1 MPPYDQDSC
10 VHRTVDG
17 DGVVLAV
24 EGTLD
29 DALGTVL
36 LAAVSDAVASGTGRL
51 DIDLSSIQSFD
62 DAGTAALLA
71 CRDAASGVGGGLH
84 YRTCGG
90 GAGQEAL
97 LAAFAGEVPAESA

>member
-17 DGVVLAV
+17 DGIVLAV

-36 LAAVSDAVASGTGRL
+36 LAAVSDAVASGTARL
-51 DIDLSSIQSFD
+51 DIDLSTLRAFD
-62 DAGTAALLA
+62 GAGTAALLA
-71 CRDAASGVGGGLH
+71 CRDAAATIGGGLH

-90 GAGQEAL
+90 AGREAL
-97 LAAFAGEVPAESA
+97 LAAYAEAAEVESA

>member
-1 MPPYDQDSC
+1 MPPFDQDSF
-10 VHRTVDG
+10 VHRTADG

-24 EGTLD
+24 EGNLD

-36 LAAVSDAVASGTGRL
+36 LAAVVDAVAAGTARL
-51 DIDLSSIQSFD
+51 DIDLSTLRAYD

-71 CRDAASGVGGGLH
+71 CRDAAATVDGGLH

-90 GAGQEAL
+90 AGREAL
-97 LAAFAGEVPAESA
+97 LAAYAGAPPVESA

>member
-1 MPPYDQDSC
+1 MPPFDQDSC
-10 VHRTVDG
+10 IHRTADAG
-17 DGVVLAV
+17 GVVLAV

-36 LAAVSDAVASGTGRL
+36 LAAVTDAVASGTGRL
-51 DIDLSSIQSFD
+51 DIDLSSLRGFD

-71 CRDAASGVGGGLH
+71 CRDAAIGVDGGLH

-90 GAGQEAL
+90 AGREAL
-97 LAAFAGEVPAESA
+97 LAAYAGEPPVEHA

>member
-24 EGTLD
+24 EGNLD

-36 LAAVSDAVASGTGRL
+36 LAAVSDAVAAGTGRL
-51 DIDLSSIQSFD
+51 DIDLSTLRTFD
-62 DAGTAALLA
+62 EAGSAALLA
-71 CRDAASGVGGGLH
+71 CRDAAATVGGGLH

-90 GAGQEAL
+90 AGQKAL
-97 LAAFAGEVPAESA
+97 LAAYAEAPPVESA

>member
-36 LAAVSDAVASGTGRL
+36 LAAVTDAVASGSTRL
-51 DIDLSSIQSFD
+51 DIDLSSLAAFD

-71 CRDAASGVGGGLH
+71 CRDAAATINGGLH

-90 GAGQEAL
+90 AGREAL
-97 LAAFAGEVPAESA
+97 LAAYAGEPPL